1 MVQNLKFAQ
10 LAEPENT
17 AIREKLEWSERQR
30 LDKKQTMPSTLGGE
44 LAYNP
49 FLRVAQ
55 GPRRAAVLSAVRSAK
70 DEGLDT
76 EALVMGRVNAARLQ
90 ME

>member
-1 MVQNLKFAQ
+1 M
-10 LAEPENT
+10 
-17 AIREKLEWSERQR
+17 
-30 LDKKQTMPSTLGGE
+30 
-44 LAYNP
+44 AYNP

-55 GPRRAAVLSAVRSAK
+55 GPRRAAVLSALRSAK